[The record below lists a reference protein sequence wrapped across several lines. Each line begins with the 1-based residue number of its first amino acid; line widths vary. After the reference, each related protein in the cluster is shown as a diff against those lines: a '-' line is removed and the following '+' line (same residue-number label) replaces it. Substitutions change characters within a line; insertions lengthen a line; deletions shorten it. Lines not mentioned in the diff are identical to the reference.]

1 MLAHAA
7 LAIVRDRE
15 RRVPLTQVRPRPDRR
30 VQVRAGGGG
39 PRPPAW
45 LRPYDR
51 VVVCHH
57 GARSAY
63 VTRFL
68 ERSGFE
74 RAYNLEGGLGAYS
87 FVDASM
93 PRY

>member
-30 VQVRAGGGG
+30 VQVRAGGGD
-39 PRPPAW
+39 PRLPAW
-45 LRPYDR
+45 LRTHDR
-51 VVVCHH
+51 VVVCYH

-63 VTRFL
+63 LIRLL
-68 ERSGFE
+68 ERSGFGSL
-74 RAYNLEGGLGAYS
+74 YNLEGELGAYS